1 MIASMTAFCRS
12 QTELPA
18 GCLVWEIRSV
28 NHRYLDVHLKL
39 PEQLRSLE
47 SGCRELINGSLN
59 RGRIDA
65 ALKYDPGNFTG
76 GGFTMNEAILTSL
89 GESLAVVKARIP
101 GAGATDPCEIL
112 RWPGVLEKPDEDID
126 GLIQC
131 ALGVLAGALD
141 ELIEVRLREGLR
153 LQQLVSDRIATAREI
168 VKDLRSVLPEIELD
182 IKQRWQ
188 RRLDELGDEV
198 DPSRLNQELA
208 LLLTRIDV
216 SEELDRLD
224 THFEEVERVLTGSKP
239 AGRRLDFLMQEL
251 NREANTLGAKS
262 ADLRNTNAAVDLK
275 VLIDQM
281 REQVQNI
288 E

>member
-1 MIASMTAFCRS
+1 MTASMTAFCRS
-12 QTELPA
+12 QSELPD

-39 PEQLRSLE
+39 PEQLRALE
-47 SGCRELINGSLN
+47 SGCREQINGKLN

-65 ALKYDPGNFTG
+65 TLKVEPGNSIS
-76 GGFTMNEAILTSL
+76 GGFAVNEAILVSL
-89 GESLAVVKARIP
+89 GESLALVKARIA
-101 GAGATDPCEIL
+101 GAGAADPCEIL
-112 RWPGVLEKPDEDID
+112 RWPGVLDKPDEDVD
-126 GLIQC
+126 GMIEN

-141 ELIEVRLREGLR
+141 ELVEVRLREGLR
-153 LQQLVSDRIATAREI
+153 LQQLISDRVTAAREI
-168 VKDLRSVLPEIELD
+168 VRDLKSVLPEIEMN
-182 IKQRWQ
+182 IRQRWQ

-224 THFEEVERVLTGSKP
+224 THFDEVERVLSGNRP
-239 AGRRLDFLMQEL
+239 AGRRLEFIMQEL

-262 ADLRNTNAAVDLK
+262 ADLRNTSAAVELK

-281 REQVQNI
+281 REQVQNV